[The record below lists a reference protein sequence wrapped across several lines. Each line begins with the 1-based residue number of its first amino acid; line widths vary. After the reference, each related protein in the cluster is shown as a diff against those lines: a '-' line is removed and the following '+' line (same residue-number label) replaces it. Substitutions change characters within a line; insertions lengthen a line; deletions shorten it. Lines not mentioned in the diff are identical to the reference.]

1 MSEPGPGGAAVSEQP
16 HLSIGEVLALLREEF
31 PEVTIS
37 KIRFLESQGLVA
49 PERTPSGYRKFYDAD
64 VERLRWI
71 LQQQKDHYLPLK
83 VIREKLDDDLD
94 AEPGSVE
101 SHRAVLQSLPA
112 VDGFHGGAVGAVVPV
127 RSVPPVDPVES
138 TAPLVEHSVE
148 LDGPSSSTSRAGIA
162 GVLTAPDV
170 RSSERE
176 STGHSASELTVEP
189 EDRDAIPGGDRA
201 GHFTRS
207 ELARRSGL
215 KEADILD
222 LESHG
227 LLPRA
232 LDDDSAGLFDEDA
245 LAVAHLARSFA
256 RHGIEPRHLKMY
268 KHFAEREAALYE
280 TVVTSLL
287 KQRNPKARRQ
297 AQETVAE
304 LARLGRSLRTA
315 MLRAA
320 LQGAFDE

>member
-1 MSEPGPGGAAVSEQP
+1 MSRTSEPAGEPVRGSGPSTEPP
-16 HLSIGEVLALLREEF
+16 HLSIGDVLSLLRSEF

-49 PERTPSGYRKFYDAD
+49 PERTPSGYRKFYEGD

-83 VIREKLDDDLD
+83 VIREKLDDDFD
-94 AEPGSVE
+94 
-101 SHRAVLQSLPA
+101 PA
-112 VDGFHGGAVGAVVPV
+112 QQAG
-127 RSVPPVDPVES
+127 PVEAVTGAALQPS
-138 TAPLVEHSVE
+138 MDVSIDIVEIRVEHSVE
-148 LDGPSSSTSRAGIA
+148 IDQPTATFTRTGAA
-162 GVLTAPDV
+162 AALTAP
-170 RSSERE
+170 EP
-176 STGHSASELTVEP
+176 TGPRPLSVADDRPARDEP
-189 EDRDAIPGGDRA
+189 PAEAQDRDAVPGDDPT
-201 GHFTRS
+201 GHFTRG

-215 KEADILD
+215 AEADILD

-232 LDDDSAGLFDEDA
+232 LDDAAAGLFDEGA
-245 LAVAHLARSFA
+245 LAVAHLARAFA
-256 RHGIEPRHLKMY
+256 RHGIEARHLKMY

-280 TVVTSLL
+280 TVVTPLL

-297 AQETVAE
+297 AQETVAD
-304 LARLGRSLRTA
+304 LARLGRSLRTE

-320 LQGAFDE
+320 LHGAFDE

>member
-1 MSEPGPGGAAVSEQP
+1 MSEQGPGGAAVSEQP

-83 VIREKLDDDLD
+83 VIREKLDDDHEG
-94 AEPGSVE
+94 EPSWSEPLG
-101 SHRAVLQSLPA
+101 AVLQSLPMLPA
-112 VDGFHGGAVGAVVPV
+112 RADGARIPASQVEAVVQPLGQPV
-127 RSVPPVDPVES
+127 GDSIERD
-138 TAPLVEHSVE
+138 APTSAA
-148 LDGPSSSTSRAGIA
+148 SRAGVA
-162 GVLTAPDV
+162 GVLTAPEVGRAGTQPTTPDV
-170 RSSERE
+170 D
-176 STGHSASELTVEP
+176 GLTVEP
-189 EDRDAIPGGDRA
+189 EDREAIPGDDRA
-201 GHFTRS
+201 AHFTRS

-232 LDDDSAGLFDEDA
+232 LDDDAAGLFDEDA
-245 LAVAHLARSFA
+245 LTVAHLARSFA
-256 RHGIEPRHLKMY
+256 RHGIEARHLKMY

-280 TVVTSLL
+280 TVVMPLL
-287 KQRNPKARRQ
+287 KQRNPRARRQ

-304 LARLGRSLRTA
+304 LARLGRALRTA